1 MTNSEL
7 YLKVL
12 DAYKSNDENY
22 FTAAAINWVQ
32 NAESAPFEDSSVRE
46 LFSKAKANCKTW
58 RSQAINR
65 RVSKI
70 RMIQNIRDIAKMNLP
85 DPYLKDKETTDEPVV
100 TWVTEDPDLEQI
112 KYLAEKTLPK
122 PTEEQIEEII
132 KKTPQHILGVLPE
145 ETIKELNNKLKPKNN
160 KKHKRFFGE
169 RQSDR

>member
-70 RMIQNIRDIAKMNLP
+70 RMIQNIRDIAEMNLP
-85 DPYLKDKETTDEPVV
+85 DPYLKDKETTDEPIIV
-100 TWVTEDPDLEQI
+100 WVTEDPVLERVEDHVD
-112 KYLAEKTLPK
+112 AADKTSV
-122 PTEEQIEEII
+122 EETVQ
-132 KKTPQHILGVLPE
+132 KTPVRKEPQHILGVVPE
-145 ETIKELNNKLKPKNN
+145 RNINSFKSKRN
-160 KKHKRFFGE
+160 KKHKHFFNVK
-169 RQSDR
+169 SDM